1 MRSKKSPVT
10 GRESALPPAGGEERR
25 AQIAAQTE
33 GGGGVICR
41 MGVPP

>member
-33 GGGGVICR
+33 GGEE
-41 MGVPP
+41 